1 MNRINL
7 SSERTT
13 LSVRLEDANGLPVL
27 VLEGELDLATAP
39 QFAAAMEP
47 FSRGATVVV
56 DLCELDFMD
65 SSGVRELMRGEAV
78 LGEGLRVVCGSGG
91 PVRRLFELASV
102 DSVLSVYSSRAE
114 AVRAGARVRHQPA
127 V

>member
-1 MNRINL
+1 MNQINL

-13 LSVRLEDANGLPVL
+13 LNVRREDANGLPVL

-39 QFAAAMEP
+39 QVAAAMEP

-56 DLCELDFMD
+56 DLCEVHFMD
-65 SSGVRELMRGEAV
+65 SSGVRELLRGEAV
-78 LGEGLRVVCGSGG
+78 LGEGLRVVCVSEG

-102 DSVLSVYSSRAE
+102 ASVLSIYPSRAE
-114 AVRAGARVRHQPA
+114 AVRAIREP
-127 V
+127 